1 MGPPHGGPGGTV
13 DVVDTAGEAKSAP
26 GSADRDPGSADAGP
40 GDRAGEPA
48 TGRAWQLGDFC
59 DWLLARS
66 EATRS
71 AYLGDVRAFCEW
83 AARAG
88 CDEPGAV
95 DRILLRRYLA
105 YLSTRGYARASVARK
120 AAALRGYFSWCRRRG
135 LLQEDPA
142 RRLGSPSSAGRLPSV
157 LSPRELEQLLEAGG
171 GTHGRAGA
179 KKSRRADARAATAAA
194 FSLRDDAV
202 LELLYAAG
210 LRVSELCGLDRR
222 GVDLTGRTV
231 TVMGK
236 GAKERRVP
244 VHARCAAALGRWLDE
259 GRPVVAGA
267 DSPPDAVFLNRRSLR
282 LGPRDV
288 RRILDRRS
296 PVPTHPHALRH
307 SMATHLL
314 DGGADLR
321 VVQELLGHASLRT
334 TQIYTH
340 VSKERLAEVY
350 SRAHPRA

>member
-1 MGPPHGGPGGTV
+1 MGNGPAATV
-13 DVVDTAGEAKSAP
+13 GAVATQAGVSQVP
-26 GSADRDPGSADAGP
+26 GWWL
-40 GDRAGEPA
+40 GEF
-48 TGRAWQLGDFC
+48 GE
-59 DWLLARS
+59 WLRGRS
-66 EATRS
+66 EATRK
-71 AYLGDVRAFCEW
+71 AYLGDVSAFCEW
-83 AARAG
+83 AGRLRCAG
-88 CDEPGAV
+88 PGDV
-95 DRILLRRYLA
+95 DRIQLRRYLA

-120 AAALRGYFSWCRRRG
+120 AAALRAYFSWCRRRG
-135 LLQEDPA
+135 LLSEDPSQ
-142 RRLGSPSSAGRLPSV
+142 RLGSPAPGGRLPAV
-157 LSPRELEQLLEAGG
+157 LSAAQIEELLEGRGG
-171 GTHGRAGA
+171 GARARSGKATHDRDGA
-179 KKSRRADARAATAAA
+179 KSASHAPNGAHARRSVACT
-194 FSLRDDAV
+194 LRDDAV

-222 GVDLTGRTV
+222 GVDLRARTV
-231 TVMGK
+231 TVVGK
-236 GAKERRVP
+236 GDKERQVP
-244 VHARCAAALGRWLDE
+244 VHARCAEALRRWLEE
-259 GRPVVAGA
+259 GRPALAGP
-267 DSPPDAVFLNRRSLR
+267 DSPPEAVFLNRRALR

-340 VSKERLAEVY
+340 VSRERLVEVY

>member
-1 MGPPHGGPGGTV
+1 MVADGTGRT
-13 DVVDTAGEAKSAP
+13 DQ
-26 GSADRDPGSADAGP
+26 
-40 GDRAGEPA
+40 RAEEGTEGAHEPA
-48 TGRAWQLGDFC
+48 WPLDELAG
-59 DWLLARS
+59 WLLGRS
-66 EATRS
+66 AATS
-71 AYLGDVRAFCEW
+71 KAYLGDVSAFSEW
-83 AARAG
+83 AARSG
-88 CDEPGAV
+88 CTGPPDV

-120 AAALRGYFSWCRRRG
+120 AAALRSYFGWCRRRG
-135 LLQEDPA
+135 LVAEDPS
-142 RRLGSPSSAGRLPSV
+142 RRLGSPSSGGRLPAV
-157 LSPRELEQLLEAGG
+157 LSSRELDLLLEGRGG
-171 GTHGRAGA
+171 SHVEGKAPGRT
-179 KKSRRADARAATAAA
+179 RRGGQHADTEAALSIAYT
-194 FSLRDDAV
+194 LRDDAV

-210 LRVSELCGLDRR
+210 LRVSELCGLDRS
-222 GVDLTGRTV
+222 GVDLSSRTV

-236 GAKERRVP
+236 GSKERRVP
-244 VHARCAAALGRWLDE
+244 IHVRCADALGRWLEE
-259 GRPVVAGA
+259 GRAVVTGP
-267 DSPPDAVFLNRRSLR
+267 DSPPEAVFLNRRALR

-288 RRILDRRS
+288 RRIVDRRS

-340 VSKERLAEVY
+340 VSRERLAEVY